1 MKNKIMTQL
10 AAVGLALTTLA
21 ITACENT
28 GGGSHNMGTNR
39 TYQPMPDEKMP
50 ARQGATRSN
59 STEGSHNMGT
69 NRTYQPMPNSAMP
82 YRN

>member
-1 MKNKIMTQL
+1 MKMKLMTAL
-10 AAVGLALTTLA
+10 ATSGFALGTLA
-21 ITACENT
+21 ITACEST

-39 TYQPMPDEKMP
+39 TYQPMPDENMP
-50 ARQGATRSN
+50 ARKGGTRSN